1 MWTRAQTKPTEQ
13 PLLMTLKGW
22 ELPKQ
27 LSLSSLAAKE
37 WIGQRRETIRPW
49 ALFINTAH
57 LRAPSSLP
65 RLSKR
70 VVKNIEYFHSNYF
83 FVFLGLIAYCLI
95 TSPLLLI
102 AVAASLGACYILSLK
117 NSERKISFMG
127 HELTLVQ
134 QYGLIAVC
142 SFPIFYL
149 AGAGAALFWVLED
162 AASIVIAQEGFSEDD
177 IEQKIQY
184 IHNRFSE
191 LPKIITQLKA

>member
-1 MWTRAQTKPTEQ
+1 CR
-13 PLLMTLKGW
+13 
-22 ELPKQ
+22 
-27 LSLSSLAAKE
+27 
-37 WIGQRRETIRPW
+37 
-49 ALFINTAH
+49 
-57 LRAPSSLP
+57 
-65 RLSKR
+65 
-70 VVKNIEYFHSNYF
+70 
-83 FVFLGLIAYCLI
+83 I

-149 AGAGAALFWVLED
+149 AGAGAALFWVLGSEPIFVWRESGKPFRKNHSQFTRLRFEPRSPRPRQSSSTRISALTNYATEAED

-177 IEQKIQY
+177 NEQKIQY

-191 LPKIITQLKA
+191 LPKIITQLEA